1 MVQLRA
7 VRSDAARNR
16 ARILAVAR
24 ELVARDGPA
33 VSMDDIAREAGVAV
47 GTLYRH
53 HPTKAA
59 LVAAVVAD
67 SVEAIAVAAEEAVA
81 RVEAGASAGG
91 ELADLFRLAAER
103 HTSDRAAKEA
113 VANLGGSAPWD
124 GTGGFDAGTAEQR
137 AWDAIMTLFAA
148 AVAEGEVRAD
158 LTPPDLLVLLNGVPD
173 DSVDPAVRD
182 RYIEIVLAGLRP
194 LAD

>member
-1 MVQLRA
+1 MVQLRG

-16 ARILAVAR
+16 ERILVVAR

-81 RVEAGASAGG
+81 RVEGGASAGD
-91 ELADLFRLAAER
+91 ELADLFRLAAAR
-103 HTSDRAAKEA
+103 HSSDRAAKEA
-113 VANLGGSAPWD
+113 VASLGGAAPWD
-124 GTGGFDAGTAEQR
+124 GTTGFDAGTAEQR
-137 AWDAIMTLFAA
+137 AWDAIMALFAS

-173 DSVDPAVRD
+173 DPVDPAVRD

-194 LAD
+194 